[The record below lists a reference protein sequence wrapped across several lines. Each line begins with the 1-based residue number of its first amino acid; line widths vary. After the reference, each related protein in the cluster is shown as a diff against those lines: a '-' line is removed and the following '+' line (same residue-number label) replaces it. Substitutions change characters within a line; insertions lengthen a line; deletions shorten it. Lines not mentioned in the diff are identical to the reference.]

1 MDIPKI
7 LLVDDDPEDR
17 SIIIDALID
26 LDASD
31 SISCAENGEAA
42 MIRLNEYA
50 ELNSFPCLIILDLNM
65 PKLNGIQTL
74 QRLKADPRYNEIP
87 VVIYSTSINPM
98 EKEACMNL
106 GAQLYVTKP
115 TSYRESLDIA
125 RIFLGMCEVEGQG
138 SEDGSR
144 KSEVRSQK

>member
-42 MIRLNEYA
+42 LIRLNEYA

-125 RIFLGMCEVEGQG
+125 RMFLGLCEVEGQG
-138 SEDGSR
+138 SEDGRR
-144 KSEVRSQK
+144 KSEVRSKK